1 MYNHQKKLL
10 SQYSE
15 KIETYDKKHTSIQR
29 KMEERRIEAANMKK
43 LYMEKTNSLTRL
55 RNKQRQA

>member
-55 RNKQRQA
+55 RNK

>member
-15 KIETYDKKHTSIQR
+15 KTETYDKKHTSIQR

-55 RNKQRQA
+55 RNK

>member
-1 MYNHQKKLL
+1 MYNHRKKLL

-55 RNKQRQA
+55 RNK

>member
-1 MYNHQKKLL
+1 MYNYQKKLL

-15 KIETYDKKHTSIQR
+15 KAEMYDKRHTSIQR

-55 RNKQRQA
+55 RNK

>member
-15 KIETYDKKHTSIQR
+15 KIEIYDKKHTSIQR

-55 RNKQRQA
+55 RNK